1 MSARHKARKAAFDLL
16 YSAEQRGQALS
27 TALAEFDARE
37 SSKRESLAE
46 VDYVRQIVNGV
57 ESNANLIDSTIAAH
71 LKEWTLPRLFAV
83 DRAIL
88 RIATWEI
95 LYSGTPED
103 VVRAEALTLAG
114 EFGSDDAVRFI
125 GGVLGAI
132 VRDSPRLQ

>member
-1 MSARHKARKAAFDLL
+1 VSARHKARKAAFDLL
-16 YSAEQRGQALS
+16 YSAEQRGQTLTEALS
-27 TALAEFDARE
+27 DYRAREAAKRETLTEFD
-37 SSKRESLAE
+37 
-46 VDYVRQIVNGV
+46 YVAHIVSGV
-57 ESNANLIDSTIAAH
+57 EDNAGAIDAAIVAH
-71 LKEWTLPRLFAV
+71 LKDWTMPRLFAV

-95 LYSGTPED
+95 LFSDTPAD

-132 VRDSPRLQ
+132 VRDLPQLQ

>member
-16 YSAEQRGQALS
+16 YSAEQRGQARS
-27 TALAEFDARE
+27 TALADFDDRE
-37 SSKRESLAE
+37 AAKREPLAE
-46 VDYVRQIVNGV
+46 LDYVRRIVSGV
-57 ESNANLIDSTIAAH
+57 DDNADAIDAAIVAH
-71 LKEWTLPRLFAV
+71 LKDWTLPRLFAV

-95 LYSGTPED
+95 LFSDTPVD
-103 VVRAEALTLAG
+103 IVRAEALTLAG

-132 VRDSPRLQ
+132 VRDSSRLR